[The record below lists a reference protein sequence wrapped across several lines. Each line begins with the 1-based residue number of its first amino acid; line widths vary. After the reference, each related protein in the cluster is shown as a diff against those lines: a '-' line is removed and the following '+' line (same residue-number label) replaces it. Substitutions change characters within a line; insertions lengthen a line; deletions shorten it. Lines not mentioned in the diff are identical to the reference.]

1 MRVAAFLVAMVLGS
15 GGALAFDC
23 TGVTLPSSDSGA
35 SDVLIPAD
43 VVLTLFRTETLT
55 GDDFTGTKTY
65 ILADGSKLPSEQFVL
80 GELKVGD
87 HRAANVT
94 ASVGPPTSEP
104 LLGQSFLSRFNS
116 WTLDNGRHA
125 LILTENHP

>member
-1 MRVAAFLVAMVLGS
+1 VPVRIN
-15 GGALAFDC
+15 D
-23 TGVTLPSSDSGA
+23 TITLYFTLYSGA

-55 GDDFTGTKTY
+55 EGDFTGTKTY
-65 ILADGSKLPSEQFVL
+65 VLADGSKLPSARFVL
-80 GELKVGD
+80 KELRVGD
-87 HRAANVT
+87 HRLANVV
-94 ASVGPPTSEP
+94 ASIGPPASEL

-125 LILTENHP
+125 LILTEQ